1 MRGLTRNIIHHRQTD
16 TMNNNDKEKKKR
28 DHVSELQEYT
38 ARKRK
43 DLEHPGRLSVL
54 VEAYL
59 VASNLPDE
67 SPLKREFS
75 RHIIVSL
82 VAWMQDRFREM
93 IKTAIDS
100 KDARNEVMPEFPE
113 VKITIDLVR
122 NLMNQKFTLG
132 DFFAHLYSVS
142 SHQGVNASFKS
153 AYGISFYDSMKQY
166 HLDFVGESPKD
177 SASLNDSFVVGFE
190 KLYCNRNV
198 LAHEEARDFHITD
211 IELYEFIRI
220 GIVFESFEAQLRSN
234 KFASI

>member
-1 MRGLTRNIIHHRQTD
+1 
-16 TMNNNDKEKKKR
+16 MNKNDQEKKKR

-43 DLEHPGRLSVL
+43 DLKHPGRLPVL
-54 VEAYL
+54 IDSYL
-59 VASNLPDE
+59 LASDLPDE

-75 RHIIVSL
+75 RHVIVSL

-93 IKTAIDS
+93 IKTAIDI
-100 KDARNEVMPEFPE
+100 KDARNEVIPDFPE

-122 NLMNQKFTLG
+122 KLINQEFTLG

-142 SHQGVNASFKS
+142 NHQVVNASFRS
-153 AYGISFYDSMKQY
+153 AYGISFYDAMKQY
-166 HLDFVGESPKD
+166 HQDFVGESPKD
-177 SASLNDSFVVGFE
+177 SASLHDSFVVGFE
-190 KLYCNRNV
+190 KLYRMRNV
-198 LAHEEARDFHITD
+198 LAHEEARDFQITN

-234 KFASI
+234 KFAPI